1 MVEQL
6 KLGDS
11 FLYTI
16 NGHQFNVFVEPNGSY
31 DSLILCLTPLSSAFG
46 DKVLEI
52 PEQICN
58 IPVKKIDSLRSTI
71 YCTGCIKFP
80 KGIQISSN
88 IGINCPVI
96 EFSDLQDFYNNVNR
110 IINHNYYTKL
120 KLNGV
125 IIDHLMMKEGM
136 ILKTWQFKTLDFI
149 NIDDLSFIH
158 IVSCQIGN
166 IVNTDKITILP
177 KNFDIHNR
185 FNTPLRFP
193 NLTIIES
200 ESIYNGRTII
210 TGDKLTFIE
219 KNAVLIAGPQSPI
232 YPDIVSYI
240 ITESNPIMY
249 EQNPRGPIEII
260 KHEKNI
266 LP

>member
-16 NGHQFNVFVEPNGSY
+16 NGHQFNVFVEPDGSY

-58 IPVKKIDSLRSTI
+58 IPIKKIDSLRNI
-71 YCTGCIKFP
+71 LYCTECIKFP

-125 IIDHLMMKEGM
+125 IIDHLIVKEGM

-158 IVSCQIGN
+158 ILSCQIEK

-177 KNFDIHNR
+177 KNFDIHNK
-185 FNTPLRFP
+185 FNTPLKFP

-200 ESIYNGRTII
+200 ESIYSGRTII

-219 KNAVLIAGPQSPI
+219 KMQF
-232 YPDIVSYI
+232 
-240 ITESNPIMY
+240 
-249 EQNPRGPIEII
+249 
-260 KHEKNI
+260 
-266 LP
+266 